1 MRKWIMILACLVLVC
16 TLFLGLAGVG
26 SAAAK
31 KDVTLTFWSWRTED
45 VDAYTKFI
53 QVFNKKNPN
62 INVKFIP
69 YKNTEYNTIL
79 STALQ
84 GGSGPDIMQLRA
96 YGGMEPLANA
106 GYLRALD
113 GLVPEM
119 KGFDTNVLQGARSRK
134 DQKIDGVPFA
144 VHARIRRHR
153 LPARRGILGVLH
165 KGRDRR
171 GIGRCIGTHGDLTPG
186 RSD

>member
-53 QVFNKKNPN
+53 QVFNKKSPN

-69 YKNTEYNTIL
+69 
-79 STALQ
+79 
-84 GGSGPDIMQLRA
+84 
-96 YGGMEPLANA
+96 
-106 GYLRALD
+106 
-113 GLVPEM
+113 
-119 KGFDTNVLQGARSRK
+119 
-134 DQKIDGVPFA
+134 
-144 VHARIRRHR
+144 
-153 LPARRGILGVLH
+153 
-165 KGRDRR
+165 
-171 GIGRCIGTHGDLTPG
+171 
-186 RSD
+186 